1 LVQES
6 KFAVIGELLRQFDPS
21 YGSDD
26 PIYTPDGKWSYER
39 FERWLMSIGVTAWP
53 RLASGRLDLDGDAFR
68 MMYHV
73 PGVEELHALR
83 DTLRVIVG
91 ANLPIGHDARNRPN
105 LFPFGTATGRNAHRR
120 SLYNAHAGMRSFIIF
135 PPDRIGLYLDWRTQ
149 EVAVAAALSGDPAL
163 LDAYRGG
170 DVYHTLARNSG
181 LTDDPDPK
189 HWKDN
194 NQPMRQRM
202 KALQLG
208 INYGMGVP
216 SLAKGLDR
224 HPLIASN
231 LIEFHRR
238 AYPRFWTWREE
249 QVQSAMLAR
258 RCETI
263 FGWPLHLTTSPNK
276 RTLYNFPVQG
286 GGAEMLRL
294 AAWRLCEAG
303 FVPNM
308 LVHDGILFELE
319 NQEQVAQAVD
329 IMRSAGRDVC
339 HGLEVGVDV
348 DQRLEHGA
356 RYQDKRPMAKKMWA
370 TIMHA
375 LQAVKAI
382 PTRALP

>member
-1 LVQES
+1 
-6 KFAVIGELLRQFDPS
+6 
-21 YGSDD
+21 
-26 PIYTPDGKWSYER
+26 
-39 FERWLMSIGVTAWP
+39 
-53 RLASGRLDLDGDAFR
+53 
-68 MMYHV
+68 
-73 PGVEELHALR
+73 
-83 DTLRVIVG
+83 
-91 ANLPIGHDARNRPN
+91 
-105 LFPFGTATGRNAHRR
+105 
-120 SLYNAHAGMRSFIIF
+120 
-135 PPDRIGLYLDWRTQ
+135 
-149 EVAVAAALSGDPAL
+149 
-163 LDAYRGG
+163 
-170 DVYHTLARNSG
+170 
-181 LTDDPDPK
+181 
-189 HWKDN
+189 
-194 NQPMRQRM
+194 M

-224 HPLIASN
+224 HPVIASN
-231 LIEFHRR
+231 LIELHRR
-238 AYPRFWTWREE
+238 AHPRFWAWREE
-249 QVQSAMLAR
+249 VVQSAMLAR
-258 RCETI
+258 RCETT
-263 FGWPLHLTTSPNK
+263 FGWSLHLTTSPNK

-303 FVPNM
+303 LIPNM

-375 LQAVKAI
+375 LQAIKAI
-382 PTRALP
+382 PSAAPP

>member
-1 LVQES
+1 MRGL
-6 KFAVIGELLRQFDPS
+6 
-21 YGSDD
+21 
-26 PIYTPDGKWSYER
+26 
-39 FERWLMSIGVTAWP
+39 
-53 RLASGRLDLDGDAFR
+53 
-68 MMYHV
+68 
-73 PGVEELHALR
+73 
-83 DTLRVIVG
+83 
-91 ANLPIGHDARNRPN
+91 
-105 LFPFGTATGRNAHRR
+105 GTSRCDHE
-120 SLYNAHAGMRSFIIF
+120 
-135 PPDRIGLYLDWRTQ
+135 Q

-170 DVYHTLARNSG
+170 DVYYTLARNSG

-231 LIEFHRR
+231 LIELHRR
-238 AYPRFWTWREE
+238 AHPRFWAWREE
-249 QVQSAMLAR
+249 VVQSAMLAR
-258 RCETI
+258 RCETT
-263 FGWPLHLTTSPNK
+263 FGWSLHLTTSPNK

-303 FVPNM
+303 LIPNM

-375 LQAVKAI
+375 LQAIKAI
-382 PTRALP
+382 PSGAPP